1 MDNAN
6 SYLSILLNDIEQIK
20 NFLAAYNN
28 QILYVKASYPSQE
41 LEDNVRHSAKT
52 MSDQEK
58 LAIINTIGLFRTYAT
73 RAYIGFNSIKDS
85 FKSKNKKI
93 LEDIETNYQLIKT
106 VPIPNYEACEQY
118 TQLLSNITAKE
129 INVES
134 LINIQQKA
142 SDLAQ
147 ASETPG
153 YD

>member
-1 MDNAN
+1 MDNAS

-28 QILYVKASYPSQE
+28 QILYLQARYPAKE
-41 LEDNVRHSAKT
+41 LDENIRQSAKI

-58 LAIINTIGLFRTYAT
+58 ISLINTIGMFRTYAT
-73 RAYIGFNSIKDS
+73 RAFIGFNSIKETFKNDNKPVLEEIDS
-85 FKSKNKKI
+85 NYKI
-93 LEDIETNYQLIKT
+93 IKT
-106 VPIPNYEACEQY
+106 ISIPNYEACEQY
-118 TQLLSNITAKE
+118 TQALSDITARE
-129 INVES
+129 INVQA
-134 LINIQQKA
+134 LVGTQQKA